1 VGLGQQSGPLT
12 VRLLAIGS
20 ALREVCGDQAALGLT
35 FVEEARTAPKY
46 RLYSIDDRHAALVED
61 AEHGISVPG
70 EIVEIPDE
78 RWEEILASEPPA
90 VTQASVELLDGRVVT
105 AAVGDPADAAFRH
118 ARDITEYGGFAA
130 YVRARRAGTA

>member
-1 VGLGQQSGPLT
+1 M
-12 VRLLAIGS
+12 RLLAIGS

-61 AEHGISVPG
+61 EEHGISVPG

-78 RWEEILASEPPA
+78 RWDEILASEPSA
-90 VTQASVELLDGRVVT
+90 VTQEPVELLDGRVVT
-105 AAVGDPADAAFRH
+105 AAVGDPGDAAFAR

-130 YVRARRAGTA
+130 YLRARSAGTA

>member
-1 VGLGQQSGPLT
+1 M
-12 VRLLAIGS
+12 RLLAIGS
-20 ALREVCGDQAALGLT
+20 ALREVCGDQAALGVT

-61 AEHGISVPG
+61 EERGISVPG

-90 VTQASVELLDGRVVT
+90 VSQAPVELLDGRVVT
-105 AAVGDPADAAFRH
+105 AAVGDPDHAAFRR
-118 ARDITEYGGFAA
+118 ARDITDYGGFAA
-130 YVRARRAGTA
+130 YLRARRAGDA

>member
-1 VGLGQQSGPLT
+1 MQ
-12 VRLLAIGS
+12 LLAIGS

-46 RLYSIDDRHAALVED
+46 RLYSIDDRHAALVKDE
-61 AEHGISVPG
+61 EHGISVPG
-70 EIVEIPDE
+70 EIVEIADE

-90 VTQASVELLDGRVVT
+90 VTQAPIELVDGRVVT
-105 AAVGDPADAAFRH
+105 GAVGDPGDEAFAH

-130 YVRARRAGTA
+130 YLRARRAGDA